1 MKKNVGEDA
10 EWIPVNPFVNPD
22 GYTLHE
28 NYAANGICIFIPSWV
43 NKETAVAAMKYMD
56 WMAQPENMFYLQ
68 NGIEGVH
75 YDHLNE
81 DGLPVGR
88 VTNDNLPD
96 DQKWLSAVDLVFLS
110 NGNSFGNDEL
120 NNKYSALTFTGY
132 EDVVA
137 RSYEYMAK
145 DSYAPIGFTVAIKAE
160 ADYDQMVLAKQAELL
175 TNALTCDPAEFD
187 AVYDRCV
194 QAILD
199 VGGQQI
205 VDERKAAYEAGLIR
219 GDFPMEVLS
228 K

>member
-1 MKKNVGEDA
+1 M
-10 EWIPVNPFVNPD
+10 
-22 GYTLHE
+22 
-28 NYAANGICIFIPSWV
+28 
-43 NKETAVAAMKYMD
+43 
-56 WMAQPENMFYLQ
+56 
-68 NGIEGVH
+68 
-75 YDHLNE
+75 
-81 DGLPVGR
+81 
-88 VTNDNLPD
+88 
-96 DQKWLSAVDLVFLS
+96 FLS

-120 NNKYSALTFTGY
+120 NNKYSALAFTGY

-145 DSYAPIGFTVAIKAE
+145 DSYAPIGFTVSIKAE
-160 ADYDQMVLAKQAELL
+160 ADYGQMVLAKQAELL